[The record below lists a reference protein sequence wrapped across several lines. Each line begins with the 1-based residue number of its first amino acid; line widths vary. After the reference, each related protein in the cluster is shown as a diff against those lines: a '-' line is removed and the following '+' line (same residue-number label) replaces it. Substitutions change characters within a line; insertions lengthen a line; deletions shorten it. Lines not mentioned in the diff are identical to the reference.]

1 MCKKSTKLTGGLRN
15 AFWATPAIKNFS
27 LRFNAIEIYSS
38 SSAIININYE
48 TVTNLRDK
56 IAWGSFQQPAM
67 IVMKQTNMA
76 SYLKQE
82 NYQDISLIAMKFS
95 EAFLTDCMEG
105 YCPLLL
111 LMMKN

>member
-1 MCKKSTKLTGGLRN
+1 
-15 AFWATPAIKNFS
+15 
-27 LRFNAIEIYSS
+27 
-38 SSAIININYE
+38 
-48 TVTNLRDK
+48 
-56 IAWGSFQQPAM
+56 M

-111 LMMKN
+111 LMMREKLILLLLYTFYFFLEEAFVFFFFLFFF

>member
-1 MCKKSTKLTGGLRN
+1 
-15 AFWATPAIKNFS
+15 
-27 LRFNAIEIYSS
+27 
-38 SSAIININYE
+38 
-48 TVTNLRDK
+48 
-56 IAWGSFQQPAM
+56 M

-111 LMMKN
+111 LMMREKLILLLLYTFYFFLEEAFVLIFQGFIFQIRGVSEVESLTVHLLFRF